1 MATIVDT
8 KYGKEL
14 QLAVNDKI
22 PVQGHIQTFI
32 NHYYFQQDLFKG
44 YTDTGDKL
52 YRYPIFH
59 ISQDPTSA
67 TSTYD
72 ESYLTYLITITSK
85 LLELHDISPDHLDN
99 ILFLCGMYS
108 YFEEIQSRRD
118 VGRKDKLRNAK
129 LLTKLLKIPF
139 PAVTKHNILDFTH
152 DEEHILGALCLI
164 TKSEPEAFK
173 TDGTLDLKLI
183 DNELWPLLTK
193 KLTAIEIEFEINN
206 PGKYLSQFE
215 TSRSLF
221 FSPFI
226 KANIISTTDHGTASI
241 PLIDQHSDKMIRL
254 FLSDLITSEKREN
267 TEFFKIVSQQSF
279 NAKGYN
285 KLNKFINSRIGSSH
299 NGILREISLLISDYL
314 HVNKLMFKP
323 KRGGEISTDMK
334 VFIYSIFS
342 LLGLVLIKGKFQP
355 PITSDTLLNTFNHV
369 QNTSNKSKIISQFS
383 EITKKVV
390 E

>member
-14 QLAVNDKI
+14 QLVVNVKI

-52 YRYPIFH
+52 YRYPIFQ
-59 ISQDPTSA
+59 ISQDTTSA

-72 ESYLTYLITITSK
+72 ESYLTDLITITSK
-85 LLELHDISPDHLDN
+85 LLELHGISPDHLDN

-108 YFEEIQSRRD
+108 YFEEIQSRKK
-118 VGRKDKLRNAK
+118 VGRKDKLTNAK

-139 PAVTKHNILDFTH
+139 PTVTIHNIFDFAH
-152 DEEHILGALCLI
+152 DDDHVLGALCLI
-164 TKSEPEAFK
+164 KKSKREAFE

-183 DNELWPLLTK
+183 DDDLWPLLTK
-193 KLTAIEIEFEINN
+193 KLIAIEIEFEINN
-206 PGKYLSQFE
+206 PGRYVSQLE

-221 FSPFI
+221 FSPYI
-226 KANIISTTDHGTASI
+226 KANLISTTDHGTASI
-241 PLIDQHSDKMIRL
+241 PLIDQHSDKMVRL
-254 FLSDLITSEKREN
+254 FLSDLIASEKREN
-267 TEFFKIVSQQSF
+267 TEFFRIVSQQSF

-299 NGILREISLLISDYL
+299 NSILREISLLISDYL
-314 HVNKLMFKP
+314 HLNKLMFKP
-323 KRGGEISTDMK
+323 QRGGEISTDMK
-334 VFIYSIFS
+334 VFIYSLFS
-342 LLGLVLIKGKFQP
+342 LLGLVLIKGKFQHT
-355 PITSDTLLNTFNHV
+355 ITSDTLLDTFNHV
-369 QNTSNKSKIISQFS
+369 QNTANKSKIISQFS
-383 EITKKVV
+383 EIIKKVA